1 MLSRAAAVLLP
12 LFGRLTV
19 TREAGGPFPAGS
31 VFVANHDS
39 LADPA
44 VVLAALRRV
53 GVTPVV
59 MATAGLWRVPVLGRA
74 LVKGGHIPV
83 YRRTAR
89 AADALEAAARAV
101 RSGRHVLI
109 YAEGG
114 LPPREDAACAG
125 PRSFRTGL
133 ARLAAATGASVVPV
147 GQAGARRLASGP
159 VAKQLAGVLTAP
171 VRRPRFHVHIGR
183 PVHLPSGTAAGTAVA
198 RRAVGAAWR
207 QAADAVGEPV
217 HDDASPGHASTGH
230 ASPAYTSPASASVR
244 SASRS

>member
-1 MLSRAAAVLLP
+1 MLSRAASVLLP

-19 TREAGGPFPAGS
+19 TRDTGEPFAAGS

-39 LADPA
+39 MADPA
-44 VVLAALRRV
+44 LVLAALRGV

-74 LVKGGHIPV
+74 LKRGGHIPV
-83 YRRTAR
+83 HRRTAR

-114 LPPREDAACAG
+114 LPPGKDAVCAA
-125 PRSFRTGL
+125 PRPFRTGL
-133 ARLAAATGASVVPV
+133 ARLVAATGAEVVPV
-147 GQAGARRLASGP
+147 GQAGARRLASGSA
-159 VAKQLAGVLTAP
+159 AKQLAGVLTAP

-183 PVHLPSGTAAGTAVA
+183 HVSLPPGTSAGTAAAHA
-198 RRAVGAAWR
+198 AVGAAWR
-207 QAADAVGEPV
+207 QAAGALGEP
-217 HDDASPGHASTGH
+217 ARPAAPAAPGAPGGHAMSG
-230 ASPAYTSPASASVR
+230 SVSVR
-244 SASRS
+244 PASRS

>member
-1 MLSRAAAVLLP
+1 MLSRTAAVLLP

-19 TREAGGPFPAGS
+19 TREAREPFAAGS

-44 VVLAALRRV
+44 LVLAALRGV

-59 MATAGLWRVPVLGRA
+59 MAAAGLWRVPILGRA
-74 LVKGGHIPV
+74 LAQGGHIPV
-83 YRRTAR
+83 HRRTAR

-114 LPPREDAACAG
+114 LPPREDAACAA
-125 PRSFRTGL
+125 PRPFRTGL
-133 ARLAAATGASVVPV
+133 ARLAAATGAQVVPV

-159 VAKQLAGVLTAP
+159 AVKQLAGVLTAP

-183 PVHLPSGTAAGTAVA
+183 PVRLPSGTAAGTAVA
-198 RRAVGAAWR
+198 RRAVGDAWR
-207 QAADAVGEPV
+207 QAARAVGEPAAGR
-217 HDDASPGHASTGH
+217 ASHGH
-230 ASPAYTSPASASVR
+230 ASPPSGSVR

>member
-1 MLSRAAAVLLP
+1 MLSRTAAVLLP
-12 LFGRLTV
+12 LFGHLTV
-19 TREAGGPFPAGS
+19 TREGREPFATGS

-44 VVLAALRRV
+44 VVLAALRSV

-74 LVKGGHIPV
+74 LAQGGHIPV
-83 YRRTAR
+83 HRGTAR
-89 AADALEAAARAV
+89 AADALEAAAEAV

-114 LPPREDAACAG
+114 LPRREDAACAA
-125 PRSFRTGL
+125 PRQFRTGL
-133 ARLAAATGASVVPV
+133 ARLAAATGAQVVPV

-159 VAKQLAGVLTAP
+159 AAKQLAGVLTAP
-171 VRRPRFHVHIGR
+171 VRRPRFHVHVGR
-183 PVHLPSGTAAGTAVA
+183 PVRLPSGTAAGTAA
-198 RRAVGAAWR
+198 AHRAVGAAWR
-207 QAADAVGEPV
+207 HAARAVGEPPRGPAAPGY
-217 HDDASPGHASTGH
+217 ASP
-230 ASPAYTSPASASVR
+230 SAGPVR